1 MLLTDFFESTYIPR
15 KLRGKSDGSV
25 RLYRLCLMQF
35 ARSLGRVPAVA
46 DLTEDN
52 VLLHLSKRSDVSAP
66 TRNKELSQ
74 LLALWRYACQRKLLV
89 DWPDIQPETEP
100 ERVPIA
106 WMPDELGRLIST
118 AEKIGGRIG
127 DVPANAWWSALIRI
141 ALDTGER
148 IGAVRSIQWAWLQGE
163 WLMIPAEVRKGKTR
177 DRRYSLSSLT
187 LSAIRR
193 LRPLVGSRKDMFP
206 WPYGETYLWN
216 RYAVVLKAAGLPQT
230 RKHQLHC
237 LRKTFGSVVHAA
249 GMDAQAALD
258 HADRRTTQRYL
269 DPRLSREVKP
279 SDILAAYLAN
289 PKRPA
294 AAASDGTKKTG

>member
-1 MLLTDFFESTYIPR
+1 MMLLTDFFELTYIPR

-35 ARSLGRVPAVA
+35 ARSLGRPPSVD

-52 VLLHLSKRSDVSAP
+52 VLLHLSKRSDVAAP

-74 LLALWRYACQRKLLV
+74 LLALWRYACQRKLLS

-106 WMPDELGRLIST
+106 WMPGELARLIAT
-118 AEKIGGRIG
+118 AETIGGRVG

-148 IGAVRSIQWAWLQGE
+148 IGAVRAIQWAWLQGE
-163 WLMIPAEVRKGKTR
+163 WLLIPAEVRKGKTR
-177 DRRYSLSSLT
+177 DRRYSLSALT
-187 LSAIRR
+187 LAAIRR

-216 RYAVVLKAAGLPQT
+216 RYHVILKAAGLPES

-249 GMDAQAALD
+249 GMDAQTALD

-269 DPRLSREVKP
+269 DPRLSRETKP

-289 PKRPA
+289 PRPA
-294 AAASDGTKKTG
+294 PPTPNQKTG

>member
-1 MLLTDFFESTYIPR
+1 MLLADFFELTYIPR
-15 KLRGKSDGSV
+15 KLRGKSEGSI

-35 ARSLGRVPAVA
+35 ARSLGRLPAVT

-52 VLLHLSKRSDVSAP
+52 VLLHLSKRSDVAAP

-74 LLALWRYACQRKLLV
+74 LLALWRYACQRKLLN
-89 DWPDIQPETEP
+89 DWPDILPETEP

-106 WMPDELGRLIST
+106 WMPDELARLIST
-118 AEKIGGRIG
+118 AEAIGGRVG

-141 ALDTGER
+141 SLDTGER
-148 IGAVRSIQWAWLQGE
+148 IGAVRSIQWSWLQGE
-163 WLMIPAEVRKGKTR
+163 WLLVPAEVRKGKTR
-177 DRRYSLSSLT
+177 DRRYSLSPET
-187 LSAIRR
+187 LSAIFR
-193 LRPLVGSRKDMFP
+193 LRSLVGSRKDMFP

-216 RYAVVLKAAGLPQT
+216 RYGVILKTAGLPQT

-269 DPRLSREVKP
+269 DPRLSRETKP
-279 SDILAAYLAN
+279 SEVLAAYLAN
-289 PKRPA
+289 PRPA
-294 AAASDGTKKTG
+294 PRTPNQKTG